1 MNLVQKLTKS
11 FIDSIPLPERKPDG
25 RSSQVIYRDEQLRG
39 FGMLVGT
46 GGTKTFFVER
56 RISGKVKRITIGRYG
71 HLTPLEARTKA
82 QELLGDIAKG
92 NDPSEKRREDKAKSV
107 TLESAFHDYLN
118 SRKSLK
124 PGTIKNYQK
133 CLEGCLPD
141 WMDKRLTDI
150 TKDMVQ
156 IRHEELGRKA
166 PARANNTMRVLRAIF
181 NHAGAKYEDRN
192 GNPLLP
198 VNPVDR
204 ISASRAWYRVD
215 RRRTLLRP
223 HELRPWFEATEQLP
237 YEVTRDYLRFLLFT
251 GLRKM
256 EAASL
261 TWEQVC
267 FEEGSITIPDTK
279 NREPHS
285 LPLSPY
291 LNEILRSRRES
302 SESKWVFPSPV
313 RDHHITE
320 PRGALRFIADK
331 MGRNV
336 GLHDLRRTFIT
347 IAESLD
353 IPAYALKR
361 LINHR
366 DASDVTAGYI
376 ISNVDRLKEPMR
388 KISNFILR
396 QARDSE

>member
-1 MNLVQKLTKS
+1 MQKLTKS
-11 FIDSIPLPERKPDG
+11 FIDSIPLPTRKPDG
-25 RSSQVIYRDEQLRG
+25 RPSQAIYRDEQLRG
-39 FGMLVGT
+39 FGILIGT

-71 HLTPLEARTKA
+71 HLTPTEARAKA
-82 QELLGDIAKG
+82 QELLGEIAKG
-92 NDPSEKRREDKAKSV
+92 NDPAQKRREQLAKAV
-107 TLESAFHDYLN
+107 TLEEAFHDYLG

-156 IRHEELGRKA
+156 ARHEDLGKTA

-181 NHAGAKYEDRN
+181 NHAGTKYEDSS
-192 GNPLLP
+192 GSPILP

-223 HELRPWFEATEQLP
+223 HELKPWFEATEQLP
-237 YEVTRDYLRFLLFT
+237 YEVTRDYLQFLLFT

-256 EAASL
+256 EAATL
-261 TWEQVC
+261 TWDQVF
-267 FEEGSITIPDTK
+267 FEDGTITITDTK

-291 LNEILRSRRES
+291 LLDMLKRRKS
-302 SESKWVFPSPV
+302 SSDSEWVFQSPV
-313 RDHHITE
+313 RGTHLSE
-320 PRGALRFIADK
+320 PRGALRYIANT

-376 ISNVDRLKEPMR
+376 ISNVERLREPMN
-388 KISNFILR
+388 KITNHVFLHMGKHH
-396 QARDSE
+396 A